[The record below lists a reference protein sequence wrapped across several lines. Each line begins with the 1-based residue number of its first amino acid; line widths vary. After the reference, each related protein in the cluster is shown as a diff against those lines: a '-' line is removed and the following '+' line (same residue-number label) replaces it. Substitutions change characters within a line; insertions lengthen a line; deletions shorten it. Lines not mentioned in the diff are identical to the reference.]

1 MLKQKKLTT
10 WSVIVHQQRYRPYSY
25 SDNQR
30 FYKYLCFYYKKNIF
44 LRKLRIYMYLEYIL
58 TTANLIADSNTADD
72 FSDAISVRYELTN
85 DCSFTCLVIM
95 KGFPAIT
102 LINIFP
108 ISSLCAKHKKYE
120 NVTSKNN

>member
-1 MLKQKKLTT
+1 
-10 WSVIVHQQRYRPYSY
+10 
-25 SDNQR
+25 
-30 FYKYLCFYYKKNIF
+30 
-44 LRKLRIYMYLEYIL
+44 MYLEYIL

-108 ISSLCAKHKKYE
+108 ISSLCAKRKTYE
-120 NVTSKNN
+120 NVTSNN